1 LTERLTASPGRQPL
15 RTGAVTAS
23 STIPLRSVPFRVIC
37 VLGVDDGSLSLGES
51 EGDDL
56 VDAQQF
62 VGDPDARAEQRRVL
76 LDAVMAAKERLIITC
91 NGRSIKNNTPIPL
104 VTPLAEFVDFCGRHG
119 VENRKS
125 RDGEDCSQIEVI
137 HPRHA
142 ASENNFVKGGV
153 IGDRIWSP
161 DDSLRSL
168 AEAIREHALE
178 DVGTTKGLQL
188 NGERRRIVELVDLEQ
203 AFVNPIDL
211 FLRQTL
217 GIQTFKEDLT
227 PDDAILPI
235 VSEKF
240 KDIARSYLDCRL
252 SEGDL
257 FDEVR
262 WNKMIAVSGLLPV
275 GAFANSELVLAKT
288 LAESFIQ
295 LAKKD
300 FHLAGIES
308 TNIEMQLTNG
318 TVVRGTLQ
326 GIDLTASKPS
336 MVFTSFD
343 KKFDNSYWGR
353 SDRRTLALRLL
364 ALIALD
370 SEVKVVQCL
379 HRHDDAKKSKI
390 GILRKISIGAPI
402 SIEDAIQRFESLSD
416 LYELALTV
424 PIGSFDGAGLM
435 LVSSREDAR
444 KRFDAFVHSDSYGS
458 TSEFLCF
465 GVDPDFDVVFAPG
478 GAMENYWAGIE
489 AVLTIEAKTYKI
501 S

>member
-1 LTERLTASPGRQPL
+1 
-15 RTGAVTAS
+15 
-23 STIPLRSVPFRVIC
+23 
-37 VLGVDDGSLSLGES
+37 
-51 EGDDL
+51 
-56 VDAQQF
+56 
-62 VGDPDARAEQRRVL
+62 
-76 LDAVMAAKERLIITC
+76 MAAKERLIITC

-119 VENRKS
+119 VENHKS

-153 IGDRIWSP
+153 ISDRVWSP
-161 DDSLRSL
+161 DDSLRVI

-178 DVGTTKGLQL
+178 DVGTIKVPQSA
-188 NGERRRIVELVDLEQ
+188 GERQRIVDLLDLEQ

-217 GIQTFKEDLT
+217 GIHTFKEDLT

-262 WNKMIAVSGLLPV
+262 WKKMIAVSGLLPV
-275 GAFANSELVLAKT
+275 GAFANSEIVLAKT

-300 FHLAGIES
+300 FHLAGLES
-308 TNIEMQLTNG
+308 TNVEMQLSNG

-326 GIDLTASKPS
+326 GVDLTTSKPS

-343 KKFDNSYWGR
+343 KKFDDSYWGR

-364 ALIALD
+364 ALVALD

-379 HRHDDAKKSKI
+379 HRHNDAEKSKI

-402 SIEDAIQRFESLSD
+402 SKEDAIQRFESLSD

-424 PIGSFDGAGLM
+424 PIGSFDGAGLL
-435 LVSSREDAR
+435 LVSSREEAR
-444 KRFDAFVHSDSYGS
+444 KRFDAFVHSDSYGF